1 MEDATITATTR
12 TDAARGLGLR
22 MSPLGSAAPEGVDG
36 PGAGDNLPA
45 MRESFWNEILLPR
58 FDGSAAATISNV

>member
-1 MEDATITATTR
+1 M
-12 TDAARGLGLR
+12 ARGLGLP
-22 MSPLGSAAPEGVDG
+22 MSPFGSVPPEGVDG
-36 PGAGDNLPA
+36 PGAGDNLTA